1 MILWDDNKVI
11 RRGGLHEVSPLT
23 GLETSLDGAQSLGL
37 VFPVVEV
44 PLPEFESVAA
54 LELLMNILLAECR
67 RSNCKFARNF
77 GHVRFH
83 ILQVGEKKNYSRVA
97 TMSANLVTGVILDVI
112 CFRW

>member
-1 MILWDDNKVI
+1 MIPWDDNKVI

-44 PLPEFESVAA
+44 PLPEFESVAT

-83 ILQVGEKKNYSRVA
+83 ILQVGEKKNTHVSRQ
-97 TMSANLVTGVILDVI
+97 
-112 CFRW
+112 